1 MSKKIRV
8 GWDDLKPGDLIHVKG
23 STNTYRFKSRTDWH
37 SIIKVEGDGVGVSAT
52 WKLGVEKE
60 PASMFL
66 VVYEEDFAYAT
77 RPAPKRPRLEEPQQD
92 GEYWLKVDYPNRKWL
107 KLIVFRG
114 GSIWFFVIGDL
125 GPNVFTPYPTW
136 VDVLRNINPLEVLS
150 AEGYYMRKA
159 KGKL

>member
-1 MSKKIRV
+1 MKR
-8 GWDDLKPGDLIHVKG
+8 DMDLV
-23 STNTYRFKSRTDWH
+23 RTILKTCADATEPVDASVFVDETH
-37 SIIKVEGDGVGVSAT
+37 S
-52 WKLGVEKE
+52 
-60 PASMFL
+60 M
-66 VVYEEDFAYAT
+66 
-77 RPAPKRPRLEEPQQD
+77 Q
-92 GEYWLKVDYPNRKWL
+92 
-107 KLIVFRG
+107 LIVFRG

>member
-37 SIIKVEGDGVGVSAT
+37 SMIKVEGDGVGVSAT

-60 PASMFL
+60 PVSVFL
-66 VVYEEDFAYAT
+66 VVYEEDFACAT

-150 AEGYYMRKA
+150 AEGYYVRKA

>member
-1 MSKKIRV
+1 M
-8 GWDDLKPGDLIHVKG
+8 IHVKG

-52 WKLGVEKE
+52 WTLGVEKE
-60 PASMFL
+60 PVSVFL
-66 VVYEEDFAYAT
+66 VVYEEDFAYTT